1 MQYCSSRCWP
11 WALRFGLVALLC
23 GLRAA
28 AAPPQLSFSSYL
40 GGAGDQRG
48 YGVAVGPQGDLYI
61 VMGNRLAKVDSTGR
75 SLLFSK
81 PLPVA
86 ARAVA
91 VGSSGKVWVAGE
103 GQVFRY
109 AAEGGPPLL
118 GVNLGEM
125 EDRMAL
131 AVDPSGNLW
140 LAGSKTG
147 EGAAGLRD
155 VYVAKLNPAGK
166 LLFWTYLGGS
176 QQDTAKAIAVD
187 QEGNAYVAG
196 DTLSADFPTKNALR
210 DRPFDAG
217 LGDVFVAKFSPSG
230 ELVFSTYWGGNG
242 QDMVGAVAIDSRGV
256 LHVCGGTNSSNF
268 PTTSDAVQ
276 RLYRASWDTFVTSF
290 DPSGKPAIYST
301 YLGASGADFCEGL
314 AAAPGGDLLL
324 TGETQSADFP
334 VKDALQENYG
344 GKGGPVGD
352 AFVALI
358 RPGVREPVFSTYFGG
373 SGGDIGLA
381 AVLAPGRVAVITGYT
396 TSADFP
402 TLEPFQPGWGGGEDA
417 FVAGLGLPGPR
428 ISTEGV
434 VNAASNLGG
443 AVAPGE
449 IVVIYGAGIGP
460 PELRGLELDDDG
472 RVSREL
478 GGVRVRFDGIPA
490 PLIYVWKTQVSAVV
504 PYGIHGHDE
513 TRLAV
518 EYEGVASNTV
528 TLPVAAAAPAI
539 FSVDFSGRGQGA
551 ILNPPVQVGGEV
563 VFTPN
568 SSENP
573 ADKGSVVAIYCTG
586 EGMTDPEVEDGQVN
600 LAPPFPAPVLPV
612 TAEVGGVP
620 AKVWYAGAAPDM
632 VAGVMQVNVEIPQ
645 SVPSGEV
652 PVVIRVG
659 EFATQ
664 EGITV
669 AVR

>member
-1 MQYCSSRCWP
+1 MRHRASRAWRRG
-11 WALRFGLVALLC
+11 LRLWLVAAVV
-23 GLRAA
+23 GIPAA

-48 YGVAVGPQGDLYI
+48 YGVAAGPQGDLYI
-61 VMGNRLAKVDSTGR
+61 VTGNELAKVDPTGKR
-75 SLLFSK
+75 LLYTLR
-81 PLPVA
+81 LPVD

-91 VGSSGKVWVAGE
+91 VVPSGEVWVTG
-103 GQVFRY
+103 GGLLFRY
-109 AAEGGPPLL
+109 AADGGPPLQ
-118 GVNLGEM
+118 GTNLGEM

-131 AVDPSGNLW
+131 AVDPNGNLW
-140 LAGSKTG
+140 LAGSRTREATG
-147 EGAAGLRD
+147 GLRD
-155 VYVAKLNPAGK
+155 VYVAKFNPAGK
-166 LLFWTYLGGS
+166 LQFSTYLGGS

-217 LGDVFVAKFSPSG
+217 LGDVFLAKLSPSG
-230 ELVFSTYWGGNG
+230 ELLFSTYWGGNG
-242 QDMVGAVAIDSRGV
+242 QDMAGAVAVDSSGAV
-256 LHVCGGTNSSNF
+256 HVCGGTNSSDF

-276 RLYRASWDTFVTSF
+276 RLYQAGWDAFVTSF
-290 DPSGKPAIYST
+290 DPSGKPATYST

-314 AAAPGGDLLL
+314 VAAPGGDLLL
-324 TGETQSADFP
+324 TGETQSPDFP
-334 VKDALQENYG
+334 VKDALQDRYG
-344 GKGGPVGD
+344 GKGGTVGD
-352 AFVALI
+352 AFIALI
-358 RPGVREPVFSTYFGG
+358 RPGVRDPVFSTYFGG

-381 AVLAPGRVAVITGYT
+381 AALAPGRTAVITGYT

-402 TLEPFQPGWGGGEDA
+402 TLEAFQPGRGGGEDA
-417 FVAGLGLPGPR
+417 FVAGLALPGPR
-428 ISTEGV
+428 ISAEGV

-460 PELRGLELDDDG
+460 PELRGLELDDEG
-472 RVSREL
+472 RVAREL
-478 GGVRVRFDGIPA
+478 GGVRVLFDGMPA
-490 PLIYVWKTQVSAVV
+490 PLIYVWQTQVSAVV
-504 PYGIHGHDE
+504 PYGVHGRDE
-513 TRLAV
+513 TRLVV
-518 EYEGVASNTV
+518 EYDGAASNAV

-551 ILNPPVQVGGEV
+551 ILNQDGLTV
-563 VFTPN
+563 N
-568 SSENP
+568 SSATP
-573 ADKGSVVAIYCTG
+573 AEKGSVVAIYCTG
-586 EGMTDPEVEDGQVN
+586 EGMTEPEVEDGHVN
-600 LAPPFPAPVLPV
+600 VAPPFPAPVLPV

-620 AKVWYAGAAPDM
+620 AKVWYAGAAPEM
-632 VAGVMQVNVEIPQ
+632 VAGVFQVNVEIPQ
-645 SVPSGEV
+645 SVPSGDV

-664 EGITV
+664 DGITV